1 MSELDAVTP
10 FQVPQWTGGSW
21 EDLIR
26 DADEVFGADL
36 EEGDNLIGVPFA
48 VVKMTFRPGEFA
60 SPKTGEK
67 GTYVSLDAIIG
78 DIFSLN
84 RALRRKRITE
94 DQHQTYDPGE
104 HIIFNEGGT
113 GVYRQAVNYLEA
125 RERIQVKSEL
135 PAEGAYGE
143 SRFDLPP
150 SEWNVTPGTEQR
162 TDELGRPTLGFHVRL
177 VCPRGLRASDYENE
191 YTKSGRTRYFA

>member
-1 MSELDAVTP
+1 MSELDI
-10 FQVPQWTGGSW
+10 VPSRILPWTGGSW

-36 EEGDNLIGVPFA
+36 EEGDSLVGVPFA
-48 VVKMTFRPGEFA
+48 IVKMTFRPGEFA
-60 SPKTGEK
+60 SPKTGLK

-78 DIFSLN
+78 TANDLA
-84 RALRRKRITE
+84 RALRRERITE
-94 DQHQTYDPGE
+94 TIARSLEPGE
-104 HIIFNEGGT
+104 HIVFNEGGT
-113 GVYRQAVNYLEA
+113 GVYRQSVNYLESQG
-125 RERIQVKSEL
+125 RIQIRSDL

-150 SEWNVTPGTEQR
+150 SEWNVTPDTEQR

>member
-1 MSELDAVTP
+1 MSELETVTY
-10 FQVPQWTGGSW
+10 QVPQWTGGTW

-36 EEGDNLIGVPFA
+36 EEGDNLIGMPFA
-48 VVKMTFRPGEFA
+48 VVKMTFRPGDFA
-60 SPKTGEK
+60 SAKTGEK
-67 GTYVSLDAIIG
+67 GTYVSLDAIVG
-78 DIFSLN
+78 DNASIA
-84 RALRRKRITE
+84 RALRRKRITPE
-94 DQHQTYDPGE
+94 QASTYDPGE
-104 HIIFNEGGT
+104 HLVFNEGGT

-125 RERIQVKSEL
+125 RERIRIASDL
-135 PAEGAYGE
+135 PPEGAYGE
-143 SRFDLPP
+143 SRFDVSP
-150 SEWNVTPGTEQR
+150 EHWTVAEGTEQR